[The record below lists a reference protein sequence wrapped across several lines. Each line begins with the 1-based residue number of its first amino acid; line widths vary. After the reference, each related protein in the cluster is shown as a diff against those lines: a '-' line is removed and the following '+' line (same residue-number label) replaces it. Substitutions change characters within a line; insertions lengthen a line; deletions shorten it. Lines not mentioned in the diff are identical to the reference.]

1 MSALV
6 SAYSVPRT
14 MPGIQTKVGIPFL
27 YMDSFNPH
35 HDYYLCMQQQ
45 HGIHYDKMTSLIR
58 IKHTVLNL
66 KSISM

>member
-35 HDYYLCMQQQ
+35 HDDNIIIYACSNNMAF
-45 HGIHYDKMTSLIR
+45 IMT
-58 IKHTVLNL
+58 K
-66 KSISM
+66 